1 MGIQQEVFHCLAN
14 SHRRNN
20 FISSLHIDG
29 TTASNQEVIN
39 VTIIQFYKNLFDET
53 VHWRPKLDGL
63 EFPLLDSAEADWLGR
78 PYIYIYI
85 YRQKYGF

>member
-1 MGIQQEVFHCLAN
+1 
-14 SHRRNN
+14 
-20 FISSLHIDG
+20 
-29 TTASNQEVIN
+29 VIN

-85 YRQKYGF
+85 HIDKNMVSSITLIIVGNASMVIVRSCSVQE